1 MVKSVLSRKPNKK
14 GLKCQENNFIDQ
26 MHKRI
31 TKNTATTGSKNKL
44 ATNLGA
50 KTNFNSARRHKIS
63 ISNSPRAQ
71 FTKRPDSRGSD
82 VHKANFN

>member
-1 MVKSVLSRKPNKK
+1 
-14 GLKCQENNFIDQ
+14 

-44 ATNLGA
+44 AANLEP
-50 KTNFNSARRHKIS
+50 KSNFNSSRRHK

-82 VHKANFN
+82 VHKTNYN

>member
-1 MVKSVLSRKPNKK
+1 
-14 GLKCQENNFIDQ
+14 

-44 ATNLGA
+44 ATNLGP
-50 KTNFNSARRHKIS
+50 KSNFNSSRRHKIS
-63 ISNSPRAQ
+63 ISNSPRGQ

-82 VHKANFN
+82 VHKTNYN